1 MKTRD
6 IDSKIFGIALPA
18 VVANI
23 TIPLLGLLDVGIAGH
38 LGNAT
43 LIGAIAVG
51 TMVFNLIYWN
61 FGFLRMGTSGVT
73 AQAYG
78 SGDRRRQ
85 ALVLQHV
92 VLLGVG
98 IGVAVTALQW
108 PLKTA
113 ALWLIGGTPEVNE
126 LAGRY
131 VDVCVWGAPA
141 ILAMMGIKGWFLGM
155 QDSRSP
161 MQISIGVNVLN
172 VAFSLVA
179 VYGLGLGFV
188 GIAAGT
194 VVAEYAGLVLSLV
207 LLWRRQRWVL
217 GWLDWRKAVAMRGD
231 RQLSGGN
238 RDIFVRSFMMMLI
251 NLIFLSVGAR
261 SGDVV
266 LAVNTLIMQM
276 FTLYSYFMDGIA
288 FAGEA
293 LVGKAVGQRDEAG
306 LGLCVRRLMWW
317 GGVVM
322 TLFAMAYAAF
332 PRGIFS
338 LLTTDG
344 TVVDAA
350 LAHRWWCLC
359 IPLAGMAAFVWDGVF
374 IGMTRTGGM
383 LLSAALAFVVFVA
396 VCLFAPAQMGNDG
409 LWLAF
414 VLHLAVRGAVQTV
427 LYVKWRHRHY
437 ELWL

>member
-1 MKTRD
+1 MNVKETD
-6 IDSKIFGIALPA
+6 KEIFGIALPA
-18 VVANI
+18 IIANI

-51 TMVFNLIYWN
+51 TMIFNLIYWN

-78 SGDRRRQ
+78 SGDRQRQ

-92 VLLGVG
+92 VLLGVA
-98 IGVAVTALQW
+98 IGVAVIVLQW

-113 ALWLIGGTPEVNE
+113 ALWVIGGTPGVNAM
-126 LAGRY
+126 AGVY
-131 VDVCVWGAPA
+131 VDVCVWGAPP

-161 MQISIGVNVLN
+161 MLISIGVNVLN
-172 VAFSLVA
+172 VVFSLAA
-179 VYGLGLGFV
+179 VYALGMGFV
-188 GIAAGT
+188 GIAVGT
-194 VVAEYAGLVLSLV
+194 VAAEYAGLALSLG
-207 LLWRRQRWVL
+207 LLWKRQRWVWRCIRL
-217 GWLDWRKAVAMRGD
+217 RKAVGMGGDGQLRGGD
-231 RQLSGGN
+231 
-238 RDIFVRSFMMMLI
+238 RDIFVRSFLMMLI
-251 NLIFLSVGAR
+251 NLFFLSAGAR
-261 SGDVV
+261 SGDVL

-293 LVGKAVGQRDEAG
+293 LVGKAVGRRDG
-306 LGLCVRRLMWW
+306 LALRLCVRRLLLW

-322 TLFAMAYAAF
+322 AVFALCYALFA
-332 PRGIFS
+332 RGIFS
-338 LLTTDG
+338 LLTSDG
-344 TVVDAA
+344 AVVAEA
-350 LAHRWWCLC
+350 LHYRWWCVG

-374 IGMTRTGGM
+374 IGMTRTRGM
-383 LLSAALAFVVFVA
+383 LLSAALAFAVFFA
-396 VCLFAPAQMGNDG
+396 VYYLAPAQLGNNR

-414 VLHLAVRGAVQTV
+414 LSYLAMRGAVQSA
-427 LYVKWRHRHY
+427 LYMRAK
-437 ELWL
+437 LL